1 MYSLLSPS
9 QLWHLSQSKHPPLFA
24 LARLRRTVEA
34 VLEQRNSEGG
44 RPSTGLELHLLSTT
58 EAMLS
63 AITGCERILRTPCPP
78 GYVGVLRAVML
89 LWLAIL
95 PYSLL
100 TIGWGVVPV
109 ISLAALLLLE
119 VEEIAVQIEN
129 PFGLEVNDLPLDAYC
144 LTVQADV
151 LRLLDEEGC
160 QVSLGLDA
168 AGLEDGGEAPS

>member
-1 MYSLLSPS
+1 
-9 QLWHLSQSKHPPLFA
+9 
-24 LARLRRTVEA
+24 
-34 VLEQRNSEGG
+34 
-44 RPSTGLELHLLSTT
+44 
-58 EAMLS
+58 
-63 AITGCERILRTPCPP
+63 
-78 GYVGVLRAVML
+78 ML

-119 VEEIAVQIEN
+119 VNPAPRTAATPPAADFPPSSRPSPFQVEEIAVQIEN

-168 AGLEDGGEAPS
+168 AGLEDGGQAPS